1 MFTNGGRPFH
11 YSRKP
16 VRISAT
22 TWRHAKGRFNK
33 KARPIPESIGSPY
46 PHSIPVTKRA
56 IVRTW
61 NLPYISGVHYQGKS
75 DDPQVN
81 DDVSSYRQDLIL
93 TKATRRIRNE
103 TKLPP
108 GQRDKRPLIVVL
120 TKYDAWARRPGD
132 RLRICH
138 AK

>member
-1 MFTNGGRPFH
+1 MQKAG
-11 YSRKP
+11 S
-16 VRISAT
+16 I
-22 TWRHAKGRFNK
+22 